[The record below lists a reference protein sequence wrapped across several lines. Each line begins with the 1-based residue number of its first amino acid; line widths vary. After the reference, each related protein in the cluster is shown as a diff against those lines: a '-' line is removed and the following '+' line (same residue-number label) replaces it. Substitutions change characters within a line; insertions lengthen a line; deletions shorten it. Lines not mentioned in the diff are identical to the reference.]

1 MATKSSN
8 RNIKQKTRTVGAAL
22 AIPLVLG
29 GAGAGAF
36 ITNANAVDNTSATTT
51 AANQARTEKAV
62 TATLANFKGKAPDQT
77 INNYVH
83 WIFNDSDLPQYSD
96 SSRTTYTVKVA
107 DLAGVPIKP
116 DTLLIGVG
124 ATNKHADTLDL
135 PLLASEDGSR
145 ARQGNL
151 TLGSGANSTTIRA
164 NADGTITI
172 PRNDDSTQRLTFDYS
187 VEKADGTGTVS
198 QRITFNPTMPT
209 LQQGAVTANTTIGQL
224 GTTNS
229 NPTEVNVGKSGDV
242 TFTYTNNSQITAT
255 TAPGETSDGK
265 IRLSMTRDGKA
276 VELEPV
282 EIKPGETKTISVQ
295 NVKASDVAG
304 EVTGSDF
311 KIIEKVPGCDEAI
324 RVSPSDHLA
333 ANPIHFN
340 DVAGDATTA
349 FAKLFFD
356 KDVKRAAPILPAG
369 ANVETYP
376 AKTSASDYFSSG
388 SNGGLAAVT
397 NGNWRADSEAA
408 QCHWGSEK
416 TYNYDYSVYVKPVAV
431 AEPTPEPTPSETP
444 EPTPTAEPTPEPT
457 PTTPEVTPEPSAPV
471 TPAPVPSKP
480 AVIPSSEPTPSETP
494 APVPSESTPP
504 APTQE
509 VTTPAP
515 SVTPSEPVV
524 TPTPEPSAPVPPAP
538 VPSKPAVI
546 PSSEPTPSETPAP
559 VPSESTPPAPT
570 QEVTT
575 PAPSVTPSEPAV
587 EKPSEPAVVKPSEP
601 GKKVEAKTGHEQEAA
616 KDPTGLIAGISAI
629 VVAALVFFFGRK
641 HFAKW
646 SADAKAK
653 KAAKEAAKGG
663 TEATAE
669 SSESTETEPAA
680 EGEK

>member
-8 RNIKQKTRTVGAAL
+8 RSIKQKTRTVGAAL
-22 AIPLVLG
+22 AVPLVLG

-36 ITNANAVDNTSATTT
+36 ITNANAVDNTSATTA

-83 WIFNDSDLPQYSD
+83 WVFNDSDLPQYSN

-107 DLAGVPIKP
+107 DLAGVAIKP
-116 DTLLIGVG
+116 ETLLVGVG
-124 ATNKHADTLDL
+124 ATNGDADTLDL
-135 PLLASEDGSR
+135 PLLASEDNSR

-151 TLGSGANSTTIRA
+151 TLGSGAEATTIRA

-282 EIKPGETKTISVQ
+282 ETKTISVQ

-311 KIIEKVPGCDEAI
+311 KVIEKVPGCDEGI
-324 RVSPSDHLA
+324 RVAPSDRLA
-333 ANPIHFN
+333 ASPIHFN
-340 DVAGDATTA
+340 DVAGDAETA

-376 AKTSASDYFSSG
+376 AKTSASDYFSTG
-388 SNGGLAAVT
+388 GNGGLAAVT
-397 NGNWRADSEAA
+397 NGNWRADSETA

-431 AEPTPEPTPSETP
+431 AEPTPEPTPSDTP
-444 EPTPTAEPTPEPT
+444 EPTPTVEPTPEPT

-480 AVIPSSEPTPSETP
+480 AVTPST
-494 APVPSESTPP
+494 
-504 APTQE
+504 
-509 VTTPAP
+509 
-515 SVTPSEPVV
+515 
-524 TPTPEPSAPVPPAP
+524 
-538 VPSKPAVI
+538 
-546 PSSEPTPSETPAP
+546 EPTPSETPAP

-646 SADAKAK
+646 SADAKTK

-663 TEATAE
+663 TEGTAE
-669 SSESTETEPAA
+669 SSESAETEPTT

>member
-96 SSRTTYTVKVA
+96 SSRTTYTVNVA
-107 DLAGVPIKP
+107 ELAGVGIKP
-116 DTLLIGVG
+116 ETLLIGAG
-124 ATNKHADTLDL
+124 ATNYSADNLDL
-135 PLLASEDGSR
+135 PLYADDSKSE
-145 ARQGNL
+145 ARQGSL
-151 TLGSGANSTTIRA
+151 TLGGVSDATTIRA

-172 PRNDDSTQRLTFDYS
+172 PRNDDSTQRLTFLYS
-187 VEKADGTGTVS
+187 VEKDDGSGTVT
-198 QRITFNPTMPT
+198 QRITFNPTLPT
-209 LQQGAVTANTTIGQL
+209 IQKGAVAATTAIGQL
-224 GTTNS
+224 STTS
-229 NPTEVNVGKSGDV
+229 ENPSEVKVNESGDV

-255 TAPGETSDGK
+255 TAPGSSLDGR

-276 VELEPV
+276 IELEPV
-282 EIKPGETKTISVQ
+282 EIKPGETKTISIQ
-295 NVKASDVAG
+295 NIKASATAG

-311 KIIEKVPGCDEAI
+311 KVIEKLPSCSEPISVG
-324 RVSPSDHLA
+324 PSDHLA
-333 ANPIHFN
+333 ATPITLPNPN
-340 DVAGDATTA
+340 LGGSTDN

-356 KDVKRAAPILPAG
+356 KDVKRAAPILPVG
-369 ANVETYP
+369 SNVETYP
-376 AKTSASDYFSSG
+376 AKTSAGAYFSEG
-388 SNGGLAAVT
+388 SNGGLAAVNAQNWGASTETSRCYWSSETT
-397 NGNWRADSEAA
+397 N
-408 QCHWGSEK
+408 
-416 TYNYDYSVYVKPVAV
+416 NYDYSVYVKPVAV
-431 AEPTPEPTPSETP
+431 AEPTLEPTPEPTPSETP
-444 EPTPTAEPTPEPT
+444 APTPTVEPTPEPT
-457 PTTPEVTPEPSAPV
+457 PTTPEVTPEPSTPPAPKPSEPVVTPTPEPSAPV
-471 TPAPVPSKP
+471 TPAPVPSEP
-480 AVIPSSEPTPSETP
+480 AVTPSAEPTPSETP
-494 APVPSESTPP
+494 APAPSESTPP

-515 SVTPSEPVV
+515 SVT
-524 TPTPEPSAPVPPAP
+524 
-538 VPSKPAVI
+538 
-546 PSSEPTPSETPAP
+546 
-559 VPSESTPPAPT
+559 
-570 QEVTT
+570 
-575 PAPSVTPSEPAV
+575 
-587 EKPSEPAVVKPSEP
+587 PSEPAVVKPSEP

-653 KAAKEAAKGG
+653 KAAKEAAKGD
-663 TEATAE
+663 TKTTAAE
-669 SSESTETEPAA
+669 SSESAESEPTA

>member
-36 ITNANAVDNTSATTT
+36 ITNANAVDNTSATAT

-62 TATLANFKGKAPDQT
+62 TATLANFKAKAPDQT

-124 ATNKHADTLDL
+124 ATNKDADTLDL

-151 TLGSGANSTTIRA
+151 TLGSGAGSTTIRA

-311 KIIEKVPGCDEAI
+311 KVIEKVPGCDEGI
-324 RVSPSDHLA
+324 RVAPSDHLA
-333 ANPIHFN
+333 ASPIHFN
-340 DVAGDATTA
+340 DVAGDAETA

-376 AKTSASDYFSSG
+376 AKTSASDYFSTG
-388 SNGGLAAVT
+388 GNGGLAAVT
-397 NGNWRADSEAA
+397 NGNWRADSETA
-408 QCHWGSEK
+408 QCYWGSEK

-431 AEPTPEPTPSETP
+431 AEPTPEPTPEPPPSETP
-444 EPTPTAEPTPEPT
+444 APTPTVEPTPEPT
-457 PTTPEVTPEPSAPV
+457 PTTPEVTPEPS
-471 TPAPVPSKP
+471 
-480 AVIPSSEPTPSETP
+480 
-494 APVPSESTPP
+494 TPP
-504 APTQE
+504 APK
-509 VTTPAP
+509 
-515 SVTPSEPVV
+515 PSEPVV
-524 TPTPEPSAPVPPAP
+524 TPTPEPSAPVTPAP
-538 VPSKPAVI
+538 VPSEPAVT
-546 PSSEPTPSETPAP
+546 PSTEPTPSETPAP
-559 VPSESTPPAPT
+559 APSESTPPAPT

-663 TEATAE
+663 TEGTAE
-669 SSESTETEPAA
+669 SSESAESEPTT

>member
-124 ATNKHADTLDL
+124 ATNKDADTLDL

-388 SNGGLAAVT
+388 GNGGLAAVT

-431 AEPTPEPTPSETP
+431 AEPTPEPTP
-444 EPTPTAEPTPEPT
+444 
-457 PTTPEVTPEPSAPV
+457 TTPEVTPEPSAPV
-471 TPAPVPSKP
+471 TPAPVPSEPTPPAPSEKP
-480 AVIPSSEPTPSETP
+480 TPAPSTPPAPKPSEPVVTPSPEPSAPVTPAPVPSKPTVTPSTEPTPSETP
-494 APVPSESTPP
+494 VPQPSES
-504 APTQE
+504 
-509 VTTPAP
+509 
-515 SVTPSEPVV
+515 
-524 TPTPEPSAPVPPAP
+524 
-538 VPSKPAVI
+538 I
-546 PSSEPTPSETPAP
+546 
-559 VPSESTPPAPT
+559 PPAPT

-587 EKPSEPAVVKPSEP
+587 EKPSEPTVVKPSEP

-663 TEATAE
+663 TETTTE
-669 SSESTETEPAA
+669 SSESTEPEPTA

>member
-36 ITNANAVDNTSATTT
+36 ITNANAVDNTSATAT

-124 ATNKHADTLDL
+124 ATNKDADTLDL

-229 NPTEVNVGKSGDV
+229 NPAEVNVGKSGDV

-276 VELEPV
+276 VELESV

-311 KIIEKVPGCDEAI
+311 KVIEKVPGCDEAI

-333 ANPIHFN
+333 ASPIHLN
-340 DVAGDATTA
+340 DVAGDAETA

-376 AKTSASDYFSSG
+376 AKTSASDYFSTG
-388 SNGGLAAVT
+388 GNGGLAAVT
-397 NGNWRADSEAA
+397 NGNWRADSETA

-444 EPTPTAEPTPEPT
+444 APVPSESTPPAPSEEPTPAPSTPPAPKPSEPVVTPTPEPT

-480 AVIPSSEPTPSETP
+480 AVTPST
-494 APVPSESTPP
+494 
-504 APTQE
+504 
-509 VTTPAP
+509 
-515 SVTPSEPVV
+515 
-524 TPTPEPSAPVPPAP
+524 
-538 VPSKPAVI
+538 
-546 PSSEPTPSETPAP
+546 EPTPSETPAP

-653 KAAKEAAKGG
+653 KAAKEAAKGD
-663 TEATAE
+663 TKTTAAE
-669 SSESTETEPAA
+669 SSESAESEPTA

>member
-8 RNIKQKTRTVGAAL
+8 RNIKQKTRTIGAAL

-36 ITNANAVDNTSATTT
+36 ITNANAVDNTSATAT

-62 TATLANFKGKAPDQT
+62 TATLANFKAKAPDQT

-116 DTLLIGVG
+116 GTLLIGVG
-124 ATNKHADTLDL
+124 ATNKDADTRDL

-229 NPTEVNVGKSGDV
+229 NPAEVNVGKSGDV

-276 VELEPV
+276 VELESV

-311 KIIEKVPGCDEAI
+311 KVIEKVPGCDEAI

-333 ANPIHFN
+333 ASPIHLN
-340 DVAGDATTA
+340 DVAGDAETA

-376 AKTSASDYFSSG
+376 AKTSASDYFSTG
-388 SNGGLAAVT
+388 GDGGLAAVT
-397 NGNWRADSEAA
+397 NGNWRADSETT

-444 EPTPTAEPTPEPT
+444 EPTPTVEP
-457 PTTPEVTPEPSAPV
+457 TPEPSAPV

-480 AVIPSSEPTPSETP
+480 AVTPST
-494 APVPSESTPP
+494 
-504 APTQE
+504 
-509 VTTPAP
+509 
-515 SVTPSEPVV
+515 
-524 TPTPEPSAPVPPAP
+524 
-538 VPSKPAVI
+538 
-546 PSSEPTPSETPAP
+546 EPTPSETPAP

-616 KDPTGLIAGISAI
+616 KDPTGLIAGISAV

-653 KAAKEAAKGG
+653 KAAKEAAKGD
-663 TEATAE
+663 TKTTAAE
-669 SSESTETEPAA
+669 SSESAESEPTA

>member
-124 ATNKHADTLDL
+124 ATNKDADTLDL

-333 ANPIHFN
+333 ANPIRFN

-388 SNGGLAAVT
+388 GNGGLAAVT
-397 NGNWRADSEAA
+397 NGNWRADSETA

-431 AEPTPEPTPSETP
+431 AEPTPEPTP
-444 EPTPTAEPTPEPT
+444 
-457 PTTPEVTPEPSAPV
+457 TTPEVTPEPSAPV
-471 TPAPVPSKP
+471 TPAPVPSEPTPPAPSEKP
-480 AVIPSSEPTPSETP
+480 TPAPSTPPAPKPSEPVVTPSPEPSAPVTPAPVPSKPTVTPSTEPTPSETP
-494 APVPSESTPP
+494 VPAPSES
-504 APTQE
+504 
-509 VTTPAP
+509 
-515 SVTPSEPVV
+515 
-524 TPTPEPSAPVPPAP
+524 
-538 VPSKPAVI
+538 I
-546 PSSEPTPSETPAP
+546 
-559 VPSESTPPAPT
+559 PPAPT

-587 EKPSEPAVVKPSEP
+587 EKPSEPTVVKPSEP

-663 TEATAE
+663 TETTTE
-669 SSESTETEPAA
+669 SSESTEPEPTA

>member
-1 MATKSSN
+1 MSTKSSN

-22 AIPLVLG
+22 AVPLVLG

-36 ITNANAVDNTSATTT
+36 ITNANAVDNTSATTA

-83 WIFNDSDLPQYSD
+83 WVFNDSDLPQYSN

-107 DLAGVPIKP
+107 DLAGVAIKP
-116 DTLLIGVG
+116 ETLLVGVG
-124 ATNKHADTLDL
+124 ATNGDADTLDL
-135 PLLASEDGSR
+135 PLLASEDNSR

-151 TLGSGANSTTIRA
+151 TLGSGAESTTIRA

-276 VELEPV
+276 VELESV

-311 KIIEKVPGCDEAI
+311 RVIEKVPGCDEPL
-324 RVSPSDHLA
+324 RVSASDHLA
-333 ANPIHFN
+333 ASPIHFN
-340 DVAGDATTA
+340 DVAGDAETA

-356 KDVKRAAPILPAG
+356 KDVKRAAPVLPVG

-376 AKTSASDYFSSG
+376 AKTSASDYFSKG
-388 SNGGLAAVT
+388 GNGGLAAVT
-397 NGNWRADSEAA
+397 NGNWRADSETA

-416 TYNYDYSVYVKPVAV
+416 PYNYDYSVYVKPVAV
-431 AEPTPEPTPSETP
+431 AEPTPEPTPSDTP
-444 EPTPTAEPTPEPT
+444 EPTPTVEPTPEPT
-457 PTTPEVTPEPSAPV
+457 PTTPEVTPEPSVPVTPAPVPSETTPPVPSEKPTPAPSTPPAPKPSEPVVTPSPEPSAPV

-480 AVIPSSEPTPSETP
+480 AVTPST
-494 APVPSESTPP
+494 
-504 APTQE
+504 
-509 VTTPAP
+509 
-515 SVTPSEPVV
+515 
-524 TPTPEPSAPVPPAP
+524 
-538 VPSKPAVI
+538 
-546 PSSEPTPSETPAP
+546 EPTPSETPAP

-653 KAAKEAAKGG
+653 KAAKEAAKGD
-663 TEATAE
+663 TKTTAAE
-669 SSESTETEPAA
+669 SSESAESEPTA

>member
-36 ITNANAVDNTSATTT
+36 ITNANAIDATSVTATAT
-51 AANQARTEKAV
+51 NQARTEKVV

-77 INNYVH
+77 VDNYVH
-83 WIFNDSDLPQYSD
+83 WIFNDSDLPQLSA

-116 DTLLIGVG
+116 ETLLIGAG
-124 ATNKHADTLDL
+124 ATNYHADNFDL
-135 PLLASEDGSR
+135 PLYADDSNSE

-151 TLGSGANSTTIRA
+151 TLGGVSDATTIRA

-172 PRNDDSTQRLTFDYS
+172 PRNDDSTQRLTFLYS
-187 VEKADGTGTVS
+187 VEKADGSGTVT
-198 QRITFNPTMPT
+198 QRVTFNPTLPT
-209 LQQGAVTANTTIGQL
+209 IQKGAVAATTAIGQL
-224 GTTNS
+224 STTS
-229 NPTEVNVGKSGDV
+229 ENPSEVKVNESGDV

-255 TAPGETSDGK
+255 TAPGSSLDGR

-276 VELEPV
+276 IELEPV
-282 EIKPGETKTISVQ
+282 EIKPGETKTISIQ
-295 NVKASDVAG
+295 NIKASATAG

-311 KIIEKVPGCDEAI
+311 KVIEKLPSCSEPISVG
-324 RVSPSDHLA
+324 PSDHLA
-333 ANPIHFN
+333 ATPITLPNPN
-340 DVAGDATTA
+340 LGGSTDN

-356 KDVKRAAPILPAG
+356 KDVKRAAPILPVG
-369 ANVETYP
+369 SNVETYP
-376 AKTSASDYFSSG
+376 AKTSAGAYFSEG
-388 SNGGLAAVT
+388 STGGLDAVNAQNWGASTETSRCYWSSETT
-397 NGNWRADSEAA
+397 N
-408 QCHWGSEK
+408 
-416 TYNYDYSVYVKPVAV
+416 NYDYSVYVKPVAV

-444 EPTPTAEPTPEPT
+444 EPTPTVEPTPEPT
-457 PTTPEVTPEPSAPV
+457 PTTPEVTPEPS
-471 TPAPVPSKP
+471 
-480 AVIPSSEPTPSETP
+480 
-494 APVPSESTPP
+494 TPP
-504 APTQE
+504 APK
-509 VTTPAP
+509 
-515 SVTPSEPVV
+515 PSEPVV
-524 TPTPEPSAPVPPAP
+524 TPTPEPSAPVTPAP
-538 VPSKPAVI
+538 VPSEPAVT
-546 PSSEPTPSETPAP
+546 PSTEPTPSETPAP
-559 VPSESTPPAPT
+559 APSESTPPAPT

-653 KAAKEAAKGG
+653 KAAKEAAKGD
-663 TEATAE
+663 TKTTAAE
-669 SSESTETEPAA
+669 SSESAESEPTA